1 MLRLIRALKSNP
13 SGSSN
18 PMINGEHL
26 LAEKLVPRCKT
37 VFDVGARTDD
47 YLVRLN
53 PDCHFHLFE
62 PMAESFAQLQQ
73 KTKVDENVSL
83 VNTALGAESGQVMI
97 HPDTQSIHMRP
108 NGGCQPV
115 PITIQTLDGY
125 CEQLGVESIG
135 FMKIDV
141 EGYELD
147 VLRGGEA
154 TIRNCVRTIQFEYG
168 GTYQEVGIT
177 LRDVIEFLGDGWMF
191 YRVRPTGLEPIPSYD
206 ANLEDYR
213 YSNYVA
219 SRDCLDDIVIPT
231 KSRSDRSLMGRI
243 KDSFTNQ
250 AA

>member
-1 MLRLIRALKSNP
+1 MRRLIRALRSNP

-62 PMAESFAQLQQ
+62 PMADSFAQLQQ
-73 KTKVDENVSL
+73 KTGADANVSL
-83 VNTALGAESGQVMI
+83 VNTALGSENWQVFI

-108 NGGCQPV
+108 NGGCEPV

-125 CEQLGVESIG
+125 CQQSKVESID

-147 VLRGGEA
+147 VLRGGET

-168 GTYQEVGIT
+168 GTYEEVGIT
-177 LRDVIEFLGDGWMF
+177 LRDVIDFLGDGWTI
-191 YRVRPTGLEPIPSYD
+191 YRVRPTGLEHISSYD
-206 ANLEDYR
+206 PSLEDYR

-219 SRDCLDDIVIPT
+219 SRDCLNDMVTST
-231 KSRSDRSLMGRI
+231 KPSRNRSWIGRI
-243 KDSFTNQ
+243 KDSLENR